1 MRKARSIW
9 VKIRIGIFTAKI
21 TKSLVSFVP
30 GIVRICTGHEAR
42 AIRIGITAFL
52 NDVKL

>member
-1 MRKARSIW
+1 MGKARSIW
-9 VKIRIGIFTAKI
+9 VEIRIGIFTAKI
-21 TKSLVSFVP
+21 TISLVSFVP
-30 GIVRICTGHEAR
+30 GEIRVRAGHQTR